1 MRLLGAVALVCA
13 AAAVARADDRA
24 TVAGVIHDRAT
35 GEPVPGVIITAADQ
49 FAASDDAGR
58 FELELPRGRWTL
70 ALTADW
76 IAPVNVVVVLKAG
89 ERVELDVPVDQQDG
103 GGEVVQIID
112 TAPHDAGTTTITAHD
127 ARNVPG
133 ASNDVLKV
141 VQALPGVARPPPG
154 SGDLVVW
161 GAAPQDTRVFIDG
174 VPVPALYHVGGWRAT
189 VASDLV
195 DDVKLQPGGFG
206 AEHGGAIGGVV
217 DVTTRPPP
225 DDDGATF
232 GADVLDAGAH
242 AHGHLGAIKLSGGGR
257 ISWLDRA
264 VDLVEPR
271 DATTGRA
278 PSDVVPIPRWADG
291 QLALAAPLGPGDEL
305 RALILTSHDALD
317 RVVASN
323 DPAADKRQRV
333 RDDWAR
339 AALTW
344 IRSRDSGDARLTLWG
359 GAERARTDDAFG
371 GVPADLHRDTYAG
384 GVRAGYR
391 THVARGVLVGVG
403 MDAQAARDLLH
414 RDGSLSLPPREGDV
428 VVFGQPPGDDVNS
441 DDWKT
446 ITIDA
451 APYATLD
458 WITGPLTITP
468 GLRVDSYLFMSS
480 RLLPVVGAAPPI
492 GWQTVAVAPEPRLAV
507 RWREGRVTYSLDTGV
522 YHQPRDPAD
531 ASAVFGTPTLELE
544 RGVHLAIGA
553 QARLAQ
559 PLDAELV
566 AYGRLL
572 DELVVRDPAVTPPL
586 AKVLTQ
592 DGSGRVAGVQATVR
606 VRAFHDVSGW
616 LTYTLQRS
624 ERQDTPDGGWRLF
637 DHDQTHA
644 LAAVI
649 GWERG
654 PWSAGGRARFVTG
667 EPRTE
672 VVGAYFDARLG
683 RWDPLL
689 GAHNGIRLP
698 DFFQLDVRGERRFEL
713 GEMKL
718 AVYAEVHNVTSR
730 TNAEEIAYSAD
741 YRAHDYISGLPLVA
755 VLGIRGEL

>member
-1 MRLLGAVALVCA
+1 
-13 AAAVARADDRA
+13 
-24 TVAGVIHDRAT
+24 
-35 GEPVPGVIITAADQ
+35 
-49 FAASDDAGR
+49 
-58 FELELPRGRWTL
+58 
-70 ALTADW
+70 
-76 IAPVNVVVVLKAG
+76 VLRAG
-89 ERVELDVPVDQQDG
+89 ERKELDLPVDQKEG

-112 TAPHDAGTTTITAHD
+112 TAPHDPGTTAIGAHE
-127 ARNVPG
+127 AQNVPG

-161 GAAPQDTRVFIDG
+161 GAAPQDTRVFVDG

-195 DDVKLQPGGFG
+195 DDVALRPGGFG

-242 AHGHLGAIKLSGGGR
+242 AHGSLGSIHAAGGGR
-257 ISWLDRA
+257 VSLLDRA
-264 VDLVEPR
+264 VDLVESR
-271 DATTGRA
+271 DPTTGRA

-291 QLALAAPLGPGDEL
+291 QLALSAALGPGDEL
-305 RALILTSHDALD
+305 RALVLGSHDALD
-317 RVVASN
+317 RVVASD
-323 DPAADKRQRV
+323 DPAADKRQIV
-333 RDDWAR
+333 RDDWVR
-339 AALTW
+339 AAVTW
-344 IRSRDSGDARLTLWG
+344 IRSRDSGDARLTVWG
-359 GAERARTDDAFG
+359 GGERARTDDDFG

-384 GVRAGYR
+384 GVRASYR
-391 THVARGVLVGVG
+391 THVARGLLVGIG

-428 VVFGQPPGDDVNS
+428 VVFGQPPGDDVNT
-441 DDWKT
+441 DDWRT
-446 ITIDA
+446 TTVDV

-468 GLRVDSYLFMSS
+468 GLRLDGYLLMSS
-480 RLLPVVGAAPPI
+480 RLLPVVGATPPI
-492 GWQTVAVAPEPRLAV
+492 GWQSIAVAPEPRLAV
-507 RWREGRVTYSLDTGV
+507 RLREGRATFSLDGGL

-531 ASAVFGTPTLELE
+531 ASAIFGTPTLALE
-544 RGVHLAIGA
+544 RGLHLAIGA
-553 QARLAQ
+553 QVRVAQ
-559 PLDAELV
+559 PLDAEVV

-592 DGSGRVAGVQATVR
+592 DGGGRVAGVQATVR

-616 LTYTLQRS
+616 ITYTLQRS
-624 ERQDTPDGGWRLF
+624 ERQDLGGGPWRLF

-644 LAAVI
+644 LAAVV

-654 PWSAGGRARFVTG
+654 AWSAGARARFVTG

-672 VVGAYFDARLG
+672 VTGAFFDARLG
-683 RWDPLL
+683 RWDPVL
-689 GAHNGIRLP
+689 GPHNAIRLP
-698 DFFQLDVRGERRFEL
+698 DFLQLDVRAERDL
-713 GEMKL
+713 SVGAAKL
-718 AVYAEVHNVTSR
+718 AIYVEIHNLTSR
-730 TNAEEIAYSAD
+730 ENAEEIAYSAD
-741 YRAHDYISGLPLVA
+741 YRDRDYISGLPLVA
-755 VLGIRGEL
+755 VAGLRGEL